1 MHKIN
6 FKITI
11 KLLQN
16 ILFFAGL
23 TGILFY
29 LSAHYSS
36 LIVIQ
41 YKSSMILAKISLII
55 LIIKILI
62 TKDKIWK
69 YFLYAILI
77 FISYKCDC
85 IINIPFH
92 MSFIIIPIIASKNI
106 NTKVIIRYMLFYNI
120 ILLTIQIFC
129 YIMHLNGVIK
139 FSNIEEKK
147 IFYRYGHIRHTFFF
161 FHPNTFSNYLFWT
174 YMMFAYLDF
183 NSKKM
188 RKYIV
193 VIAVLLSIFVFL
205 YSMSK
210 NASVFFL
217 ISIVFFYIFHN
228 VKIQNNQLFQYL
240 NVLLFSICLFVSFL
254 FLFNY
259 GKKGIFGTIINS
271 INSVTSGRIK
281 LGHDYFFE
289 YGVNVFGM
297 LMTNTRNLSAANV
310 ESVVIDNWYYYMV
323 IRLGLVFTFFYF
335 ILFLISSYKF
345 IQNKNFDKLYVITIF
360 LLYNCIESV
369 GINPQ
374 LAFPYFF
381 FGIFI

>member
-16 ILFFAGL
+16 ILFFTGL

-36 LIVIQ
+36 LIAIQ

-183 NSKKM
+183 NNKKM

-259 GKKGIFGTIINS
+259 GKEGIFGTIINS